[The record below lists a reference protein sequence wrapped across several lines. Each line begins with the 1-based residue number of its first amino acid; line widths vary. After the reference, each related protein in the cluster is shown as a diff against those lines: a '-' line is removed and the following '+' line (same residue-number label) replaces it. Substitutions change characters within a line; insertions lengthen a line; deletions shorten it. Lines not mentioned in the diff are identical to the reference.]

1 MSDIDFDEYRSRLE
15 DERGRLTKSAQY
27 LEPDN
32 PKSLEDE
39 SGEIAAGTDNH
50 LGDLASETYER
61 ELDEGLEEGV
71 RQTLTDIDRAL
82 AKIEDGSYGT
92 CEICGK
98 PIGAERLKAI
108 PWARYCIDDQRKQ
121 DA

>member
-1 MSDIDFDEYRSRLE
+1 MSDIDFEEYRSRLE
-15 DERGRLTKSAQY
+15 DERGRLTRSAA
-27 LEPDN
+27 
-32 PKSLEDE
+32 SLEDKGSME
-39 SGEIAAGTDNH
+39 DELGEVAAGTDNH
-50 LGDLASETYER
+50 LGDLASVTFER

-71 RQTLTDIDRAL
+71 QQTISEIDHAL

-98 PIGAERLKAI
+98 PIGEARLAAL

-121 DA
+121 DG